1 MGKKI
6 TQDIGH
12 QTAKDIGPEKQETKG
27 SLQLPQPTAWRKVL
41 GYWVGKPGSQSL
53 QGRYQ
58 RGKSSEGAQSVLL
71 EYSSEF

>member
-27 SLQLPQPTAWRKVL
+27 SLQLP
-41 GYWVGKPGSQSL
+41 
-53 QGRYQ
+53 
-58 RGKSSEGAQSVLL
+58 
-71 EYSSEF
+71 